1 MPHPQCVRG
10 DTESDAEHRPL
21 YHVLPR
27 HHEQQ
32 QCPPPED
39 MKRDDS
45 NRNTH
50 DATHEPN
57 PHCWTI
63 RTDQPYRRTG
73 TPVGLRRSEQALHRI
88 QAHDQHTGLTLLH
101 GPFQASNGTGMITD
115 SKHRHRG
122 RGAVRGCDDPKAR
135 SAAPFD
141 HHRTPAATATR
152 RLSRGP
158 PAMIGIGRARMREF
172 SAR

>member
-1 MPHPQCVRG
+1 
-10 DTESDAEHRPL
+10 
-21 YHVLPR
+21 
-27 HHEQQ
+27 
-32 QCPPPED
+32 

-172 SAR
+172 SARKMSVCLPQYLMPDRRKL